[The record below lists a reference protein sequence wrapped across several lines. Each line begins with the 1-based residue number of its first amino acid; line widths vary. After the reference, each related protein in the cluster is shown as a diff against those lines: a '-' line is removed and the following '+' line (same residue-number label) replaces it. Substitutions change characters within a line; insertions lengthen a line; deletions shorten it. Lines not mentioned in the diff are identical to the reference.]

1 MQTDIL
7 NILGAL
13 TWLGLLAVG
22 TWTLKVI
29 FERVLFHRTQPLAR
43 PVELTLCLA
52 RWRREHRLSAAGP
65 ARGQLGW
72 LGPLVAATRSP
83 RELLEQLHVLRTQV
97 RRAGIQLQALGYLG
111 SALGL
116 FGTCLSLLQA
126 GDSADRMAVI
136 VLGVGT
142 TVAGTFILGIAI
154 TFHSYSLSRY
164 VELMPQIKETL
175 TVVTELVLAEEDRI
189 AEPRVAVPRTPSR
202 LLPTDHDLPRKPDTT
217 SADPHGTNNG
227 QTPRRTG

>member
-52 RWRREHRLSAAGP
+52 RWRREHRLSAAGS

-72 LGPLVAATRSP
+72 LGPLLATTRAP
-83 RELLEQLHVLRTQV
+83 RELLEHLHMLRTQV
-97 RRAGIQLQALGYLG
+97 RRSGIQLQALGYLG

-142 TVAGTFILGIAI
+142 TVAGTFILGSALAV
-154 TFHSYSLSRY
+154 HSYCLSRY
-164 VELMPQIKETL
+164 VELIPQIKETL

-189 AEPRVAVPRTPSR
+189 AEPRMAVPRAASR
-202 LLPTDHDLPRKPDTT
+202 LPATDHELPRQPDATTT
-217 SADPHGTNNG
+217 SPHATNNG
-227 QTPRRTG
+227 QTARRTE